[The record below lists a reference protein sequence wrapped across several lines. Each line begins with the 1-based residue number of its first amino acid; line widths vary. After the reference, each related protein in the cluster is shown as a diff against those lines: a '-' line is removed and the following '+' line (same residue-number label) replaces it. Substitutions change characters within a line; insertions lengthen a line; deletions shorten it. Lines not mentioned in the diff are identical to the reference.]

1 MPSSGKTVSWAR
13 LPPAESARR
22 KLCVFTLAPEATRE
36 PPETTTAARSAQWWL
51 PVLLLLWYPLHTLPS
66 RTKQLLAVRLSMPPP
81 HLFSARTPFEESLQ
95 IILQM
100 ILFCRREDAV
110 VHQT

>member
-1 MPSSGKTVSWAR
+1 MV
-13 LPPAESARR
+13 
-22 KLCVFTLAPEATRE
+22 
-36 PPETTTAARSAQWWL
+36 AARAAAAL
-51 PVLLLLWYPLHTLPS
+51 VPVAHTAIED
-66 RTKQLLAVRLSMPPP
+66 KAEALLAVRLSMPPP